1 MVSWYTSQIL
11 TTHSI
16 LTSYLECVLMQDTSK
31 ATDIQL
37 GTINESEI
45 LILPVCQ
52 YLSDKWMFLLSL

>member
-1 MVSWYTSQIL
+1 MVSWYTSQIS

-16 LTSYLECVLMQDTSK
+16 LTSYLERVLMQDISK

-52 YLSDKWMFLLSL
+52 YLSDKWVFMLSL